1 MELTI
6 DLPENLAV
14 RLNSNRRN
22 LSRIVEAGLREVQA
36 NESTGYKSL
45 SDVLEFLASLPTPN
59 AILDLRPSEEHEDR
73 IGEVLRKNR
82 EEGLDEADERFW
94 ASYEFIEH
102 IVRMAKAAAKSKLK
116 K

>member
-14 RLNSNRRN
+14 RLNSNRGN

-36 NESTGYKSL
+36 NESTGYNSL
-45 SDVLEFLASLPTPN
+45 SDVLEFLASLPAPKE
-59 AILDLRPSEEHEDR
+59 ILDLRPSKELENR
-73 IGEVLRKNR
+73 VGEVLKKNR
-82 EEGLDEADERFW
+82 EEGLDESDERFW

-102 IVRMAKAAAKSKLK
+102 IVRIAKAAAKAKLRK
-116 K
+116 